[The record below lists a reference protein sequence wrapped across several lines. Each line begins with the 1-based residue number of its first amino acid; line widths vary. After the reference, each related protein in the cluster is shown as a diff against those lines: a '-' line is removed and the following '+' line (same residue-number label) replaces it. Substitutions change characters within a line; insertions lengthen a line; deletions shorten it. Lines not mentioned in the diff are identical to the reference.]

1 MLPRVGVFFVPFD
14 SALEALV
21 GFNNSPVYL
30 GADSLI
36 HQHFSSAA
44 AALEP
49 STVAERVVLLD
60 ALWSTQMFR
69 ESGAH
74 ARVIASIRAHGQRVL
89 DLLSGLDAGALQG
102 AGPEPARAAT
112 ELLPLFLG
120 VDERGGG
127 RKHYSFASK
136 FLHWLTRVHFPS
148 VDSRVR
154 TAVLALQRAHAGPGL
169 IPTEWSSPEQDYQL
183 WIRFYRDLLG
193 SMSDQER
200 ARMLETD
207 LESQTACRRHQNSL
221 LRIWDKVFYH
231 LGSTPAAL
239 TRCREQIRADKAA
252 R

>member
-1 MLPRVGVFFVPFD
+1 MGVFFVPFD

-21 GFNNSPVYL
+21 GFNNSPVFV

-74 ARVIASIRAHGQRVL
+74 ARVIASIRAHGERVL
-89 DLLSGLDAGALQG
+89 ERVSMLGPAELEG
-102 AGPEPARAAT
+102 AGPEPGRAAT

-154 TAVLALQRAHAGPGL
+154 TAVLALQRAHGGPGL

-183 WIRFYRDLLG
+183 WIRLYRELLG
-193 SMSDQER
+193 SMTAEER

-207 LESQTACRRHQNSL
+207 LGSQTGCRRYQNSL
-221 LRIWDKVFYH
+221 LRIWDKVFYQ
-231 LGSTPAAL
+231 LGTSPAAL
-239 TRCREQIRADKAA
+239 TRCREVIRAGKAV